1 VVTQREQVVR
11 GAVASEHI
19 VQLFDGPETLGHAVA
34 NHLVH
39 AFERDGHAL
48 VVSRPGHFHQISH
61 ELAQRGYVTDELL
74 AAGRMT
80 VLDARTTLRQFMHA
94 GAPNPRMFDSVV
106 GAVVRDLASRGPLVI
121 YGEMVDLL
129 AEERSFTAAEELEA
143 LWNSLAEKTSFSLLC
158 GYASSHF
165 AAPRGEERL
174 RRVCANH
181 TRVHQNNED
190 LLGSWLISSLP
201 ENGAA

>member
-1 VVTQREQVVR
+1 VVTQRETVVR

-19 VQLFDGPETLGHAVA
+19 VQLFDGADTLGLAVA
-34 NHLVH
+34 SHLIQ
-39 AFERDGHAL
+39 AFEHDGHAL
-48 VVSRPGHFHQISH
+48 VVSRPKHVHEISH
-61 ELAQRGYVTDELL
+61 ALAERGYVTDELI

-80 VLDARTTLRQFMHA
+80 VLDARQTLRQFMHA
-94 GAPNPRMFDSVV
+94 GAPNPAMFDREI
-106 GAVVRDLASRGPLVI
+106 GTLVRELATGGPLVI

-129 AEERSFTAAEELEA
+129 AEEGSFTAAEELEG
-143 LWNSLAEKTSFSLLC
+143 LWNRLAETTSFSLLC

-165 AAPRGEERL
+165 AAPRGENRL

-190 LLGSWLISSLP
+190 LLANWLLTSLAK
-201 ENGAA
+201 NGAA